1 MPRRRVCGR
10 ASETSRLTTVACRIA
25 VASRA
30 SPRAPIHAS
39 GSARSPRDGSSCRTR
54 THRPCH
60 AGPRS
65 GCRTLGTRPDSGAS
79 LRAPSPRWGRRG
91 RLSPSLLRDPAC
103 GLSRRSRGPPRRG
116 SGARAQQ
123 PCAVHAHD
131 HPRASPATIAVAVD
145 GYRTCWIVT
154 GGTPRRCSAPRLDPR
169 QSMVAFRGSGSRVV
183 SRITIERFRLSSD
196 PEAGITTTAL
206 PPERERSCLHPGD
219 PSASTRPES
228 DCRSVAK
235 RNCRRIGSWK

>member
-1 MPRRRVCGR
+1 M
-10 ASETSRLTTVACRIA
+10 
-25 VASRA
+25 
-30 SPRAPIHAS
+30 
-39 GSARSPRDGSSCRTR
+39 
-54 THRPCH
+54 
-60 AGPRS
+60 
-65 GCRTLGTRPDSGAS
+65 
-79 LRAPSPRWGRRG
+79 GRRG
-91 RLSPSLLRDPAC
+91 RLSPSLLRVPVC

-196 PEAGITTTAL
+196 PGGSSRPACTSAPAGSLAAILYA
-206 PPERERSCLHPGD
+206 RRAGACSVSARSGAGPAGCRMRVLTPKR
-219 PSASTRPES
+219 SLPES
-228 DCRSVAK
+228 RANGDLAFRDLRGDALRGVRHMWLSLLAPPFGRRSQFALSLDPG
-235 RNCRRIGSWK
+235 RYRAAIRASR